1 MKDMKKILIGLL
13 TLYVKSQRSSHMD
26 GEIAVEIRVIQDREK
41 KKDAILKCESVY
53 ILRSLSKID
62 FSTFLVK

>member
-1 MKDMKKILIGLL
+1 
-13 TLYVKSQRSSHMD
+13 MD